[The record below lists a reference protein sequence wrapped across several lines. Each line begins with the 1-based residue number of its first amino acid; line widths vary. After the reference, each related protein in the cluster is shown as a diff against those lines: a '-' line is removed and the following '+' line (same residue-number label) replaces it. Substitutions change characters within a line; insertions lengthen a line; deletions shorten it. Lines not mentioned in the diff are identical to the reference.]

1 MNKTSDALEMAK
13 RLAEKA
19 ATHKPKI
26 SEQFKKH
33 FAAVTAHYRCDA
45 DEVKLMK
52 QSVMQDIP
60 AAEKSF
66 EAMYEELKDNSA
78 TGINE
83 RIRKAID
90 ASD

>member
-1 MNKTSDALEMAK
+1 MTDALELAK

-26 SEQFKKH
+26 SDRFKKH

-45 DEVKLMK
+45 DEVKVMK
-52 QSVMQDIP
+52 QLVMKDVP
-60 AAEKSF
+60 GAETSF
-66 EAMYEELKDNSA
+66 AAMYEEIKEPES

-83 RIRKAID
+83 RIRRAID
-90 ASD
+90 EST

>member
-1 MNKTSDALEMAK
+1 MSNAVEMMK

-19 ATHKPKI
+19 ATHKPKV

-52 QSVMQDIP
+52 QSAMKDMP
-60 AAEKSF
+60 ATEQSF
-66 EAMYEELKDNSA
+66 AAMYSEIQTSTE

-83 RIRKAID
+83 RIRRNK
-90 ASD
+90 

>member
-1 MNKTSDALEMAK
+1 MSNALDMAK

-19 ATHKPKI
+19 ATHKPAI

-33 FAAVTAHYRCDA
+33 FAAVTAHYRCDV

-52 QSVMQDIP
+52 QSVMKDIKS
-60 AAEKSF
+60 AEKSF
-66 EAMYEELKDNSA
+66 AAMYAEIDVTSE

-83 RIRKAID
+83 RIRKALD
-90 ASD
+90 E

>member
-1 MNKTSDALEMAK
+1 MSDALEMAK

-19 ATHKPKI
+19 ANHKPAI
-26 SEQFKKH
+26 SDRFKKH

-52 QSVMQDIP
+52 QSVMKDVP

-66 EAMYEELKDNSA
+66 EAMYEELQDNSA

-83 RIRKAID
+83 RIRKGLND
-90 ASD
+90 NE